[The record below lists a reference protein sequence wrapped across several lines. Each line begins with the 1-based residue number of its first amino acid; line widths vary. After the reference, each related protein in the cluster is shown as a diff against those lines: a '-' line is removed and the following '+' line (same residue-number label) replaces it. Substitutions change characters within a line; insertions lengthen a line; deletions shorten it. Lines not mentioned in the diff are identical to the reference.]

1 MGPRAWILVML
12 PSHALQIG
20 ISAVDLSA
28 DGRNCIG
35 SSCDDGS
42 CEFCALGWASRC
54 VKCEQTC
61 AGHPCMRMA
70 VKPSGG
76 SDGSTDDLPSSA
88 GLCSDC
94 EAAAQLFALVKGN
107 DEWCCRSDGKP
118 YSPLD
123 SEECLRTL
131 QTAAWQ
137 VHALLRRE
145 SQAWQ
150 AMQPTLMRLPH
161 AQGWAMETCSHTRV
175 PPSLLLRLAEAR
187 AATPE
192 ANRFLLFRACAP
204 PRDGAQQPYHSMQQ
218 PRATDHVDSI
228 RCSSHSARVHAV
240 SRLMERCVVYR
251 SRCLLLRCV
260 VCVANRVFHVA
271 LAWPACRPQDC
282 MLHAPSRLVPRAQP
296 SCITRRLGSAHLCS
310 E

>member
-1 MGPRAWILVML
+1 MITPPKGHFGRYVPKVQKSFIMRLWMGPRAWILVML

-70 VKPSGG
+70 VKRSCG

-131 QTAAWQ
+131 QNGAWQ
-137 VHALLRRE
+137 VQKAC
-145 SQAWQ
+145 AF
-150 AMQPTLMRLPH
+150 T
-161 AQGWAMETCSHTRV
+161 TRV
-175 PPSLLLRLAEAR
+175 R
-187 AATPE
+187 
-192 ANRFLLFRACAP
+192 
-204 PRDGAQQPYHSMQQ
+204 GH
-218 PRATDHVDSI
+218 
-228 RCSSHSARVHAV
+228 
-240 SRLMERCVVYR
+240 
-251 SRCLLLRCV
+251 
-260 VCVANRVFHVA
+260 
-271 LAWPACRPQDC
+271 
-282 MLHAPSRLVPRAQP
+282 
-296 SCITRRLGSAHLCS
+296 GSQL
-310 E
+310 